1 VGTPTRDT
9 LSFGSGRKV
18 YDEPIGLRALSEVR
32 TIMDRV
38 SETLLSEFSNE
49 RGITHLPE
57 DKRFEHFVC
66 FITVGRH
73 YSDSFDTEDIVVG
86 AATGIDGIAVIVNGI
101 LITDSESLEEVDS
114 AAELD
119 VTFVFVQADRG
130 PTFDA
135 AKIGNFGFAVTD
147 FFKDQPTLPRNE
159 KVFAAADIMSA
170 VYKRSTK
177 FKRGNPGY
185 RLYYATTGTWSGDPL
200 LEARRRAVIDDL
212 IATNLF
218 REVTFNPHGA
228 DGIQTLYRQTKNA
241 IEREFLFENRIT
253 IPDVPGVTQAYLGF
267 LPIPELM
274 KLVTDDNDE
283 MIGSLFYSN
292 PRDWQDYN
300 EVNSEIKSTLESASK
315 SRFVLMNNGI
325 TIIARDVRPTGNKF
339 VIEDYQ
345 IVNGC
350 QTSHVLFEQADRAD
364 KSVAVPVRLIGTQD
378 ENVINAIIRATNRQT
393 QVTEDQFFA
402 LQEFPKQLEQFF
414 QTFPTPQRLYYE
426 RRSRQYD
433 RLAIEKTRVI
443 TQPNVI
449 RSFAAM
455 FLEEAHRTT
464 RNYSALKAKVGKDIF
479 GKGHRME
486 PYYTAA
492 FALYKLEYLFRN
504 GKLEPKYKPA
514 RFHILLAVR
523 LLGNPALLPKF
534 MNSKE
539 MELYC
544 TPILNTLWDPTKC
557 DDLIIK
563 AAKIVEAAA
572 GGNFNRDNVRTEP
585 TTKNVI
591 GLCQNAIAEEK
602 TATAVK

>member
-1 VGTPTRDT
+1 
-9 LSFGSGRKV
+9 
-18 YDEPIGLRALSEVR
+18 
-32 TIMDRV
+32 MDRV
-38 SETLLSEFSNE
+38 SESLLNEFSNE
-49 RGITHLPE
+49 RGITQLDE
-57 DKRFEHFVC
+57 DKRFEHFVS

-73 YSDSFDTEDIVVG
+73 YSETFDTEDILVG
-86 AATGIDGIAVIVNGI
+86 AATGIDGIATVVNGT
-101 LITDSESLEEVDS
+101 LITDVESLEELDS
-114 AAELD
+114 AGELD

-130 PTFDA
+130 PAFDA

-147 FFKDQPTLPRNE
+147 FFKVQPTLPRNE
-159 KVFAAADIMSA
+159 EVSAAAEIMSA

-177 FKRGNPGY
+177 FKRGNPAC
-185 RLYYATTGTWSGDPL
+185 RLYFATTGTWAGDQL
-200 LEARRRAVIDDL
+200 LEGRRKAVVDDL
-212 IATNLF
+212 VATNLF
-218 REVTFNPHGA
+218 REVTFTPLGA
-228 DGIQTLYRQTKNA
+228 DGIQKFYRQTKNA
-241 IEREFLFENRIT
+241 IEREFIFENRVT

-267 LPIPELM
+267 LSVPELM
-274 KLVTDDNDE
+274 KIVTDDNDE

-300 EVNSEIKSTLESASK
+300 EVNSEIKKTLEPESK

-350 QTSHVLFEQADRAD
+350 QTSHVLFEQADKND

-378 ENVINAIIRATNRQT
+378 ENVINAIIRGTNRQT

-414 QTFPTPQRLYYE
+414 QTFPPHQRLYYE

-449 RSFAAM
+449 KAFAAM
-455 FLEEAHRTT
+455 FLQEAHRTT
-464 RNYSALKAKVGKDIF
+464 RNYSGLKDKVGKEIF

-486 PYYTAA
+486 PYYTSA
-492 FALYKLEYLFRN
+492 FAYYKLEYLFRS
-504 GKLEPKYKPA
+504 GKLERKYKPA

-523 LLGNPALLPKF
+523 LLGNSAPLPRF
-534 MNSKE
+534 MNSRE
-539 MELYC
+539 MEDYC
-544 TPILNTLWDPTKC
+544 KPILEALWDSTRS
-557 DDLIIK
+557 DELIGR
-563 AAKIVEAAA
+563 AAEIVDAAA
-572 GGNFNRDNVRTEP
+572 GSNFNRDNIRTEP

-591 GLCQNAIAEEK
+591 AECQKVLAAEK
-602 TATAVK
+602 VTTG